1 MSPILNNSFK
11 KINPVSIKILLFP
24 SRNNCLNK
32 SKKFF
37 LVDNELNLI
46 TLIFFFLKK
55 DIFFKLLDVVN
66 RKVFLFLANVKRD
79 NLFLSFNFLSI
90 ITRSGFKLF
99 KPFILQFNK
108 ALSEFIEVD
117 VSELKLGNS
126 IMQTGLALPEG
137 VELSNTLL
145 IGQDQPVVS
154 CTTTRASLEI

>member
-1 MSPILNNSFK
+1 MSPILDNSFK

-37 LVDNELNLI
+37 LVDNELSLI

-55 DIFFKLLDVVN
+55 VIFFELFDVVN
-66 RKVFLFLANVKRD
+66 RKVFLFFANAKRD
-79 NLFLSFNFLSI
+79 NFFLSLSFLSI

-117 VSELKLGNS
+117 VEIIQSYF
-126 IMQTGLALPEG
+126 
-137 VELSNTLL
+137 VL
-145 IGQDQPVVS
+145 IK
-154 CTTTRASLEI
+154 